1 MAWSSKHL
9 EIWQKGAKRKS
20 TQRKYDYRNKLND
33 RTALAWRRIEAILG
47 DLESLDRQTN
57 GIYRDTYDWEPLSIV
72 NRLLLRNKCGNIEEA

>member
-47 DLESLDRQTN
+47 ELESLDRQTN

-72 NRLLLRNKCGNIEEA
+72 NRLLLKNKR

>member
-20 TQRKYDYRNKLND
+20 TQRKYDYRNKIND

-47 DLESLDRQTN
+47 ELESLDRQTN

-72 NRLLLRNKCGNIEEA
+72 DRLLLRNARR